1 MSRPTFNTT
10 RRRVSATVAA
20 VLLLVSPFAG
30 AGDEVDYSAPYLV
43 VENGELV
50 TTYPAKQHAETEE
63 TDPLVITESKAS
75 EDVSSG
81 SRWWLIAALAGGA
94 AAAAVG
100 ITVQRKR
107 QRPTAREAA
116 R

>member
-1 MSRPTFNTT
+1 
-10 RRRVSATVAA
+10 VSATVAV

-50 TTYPAKQHAETEE
+50 TKYPAREHAGTEE
-63 TDPLVITESKAS
+63 TDPPATAESRAL
-75 EDVSSG
+75 ENASSG

-94 AAAAVG
+94 AAAGVG
-100 ITVQRKR
+100 VAAQR
-107 QRPTAREAA
+107 QRRPPATREAG